1 MTTVPSYLK
10 SVFSDNQWR
19 RIRERIYYA
28 EIDGKKIGIV
38 VATQS
43 PGRDFI
49 LNCNEYERVRKAK
62 LTGKFDVAFVV
73 AARLNGFDKPPE
85 YVCGNFLEAVSLTTC
100 RKVVGRL
107 GDFWPLQLGDIDPDQ
122 PL

>member
-62 LTGKFDVAFVV
+62 LTGKIDVALVV
-73 AARLNGFDKPPE
+73 GARLNGFDKPPE
-85 YVCGNFLEAVSLTTC
+85 YVCGNFLEAVSLTGC
-100 RKVVGRL
+100 RKVAGRL

>member
-1 MTTVPSYLK
+1 MATNSRTHLL
-10 SVFSDNQWR
+10 R
-19 RIRERIYYA
+19 RDRWQEDRHRGGYPVTGA
-28 EIDGKKIGIV
+28 RLHPE
-38 VATQS
+38 
-43 PGRDFI
+43 
-49 LNCNEYERVRKAK
+49 LNEYERVRKAK
-62 LTGKFDVAFVV
+62 LTGKIDVAFVV

-107 GDFWPLQLGDIDPDQ
+107 RDFWPLQFGDIDPDQ